1 MEPSASVTS
10 ISKICPACRAVY
22 PKGVVHNCP
31 LGGDASTAPA
41 SAADS
46 DEMIGALLGDR
57 YRIVSRLSRGGMGA
71 IYKAEHVVLSKPLA
85 IKIMLS
91 SEDEAARQRF
101 LQEAK
106 LASLVHHPNIVD
118 IADFGVLDS
127 GQPYLVMEL
136 LVGKTLADVIDAGP
150 VAPERASNI
159 AAQIARGLHAV
170 HQKGIIHRGLIPPKS
185 ATGELRKKGL
195 AEKWRKNGGNNR
207 PRVQCSW
214 HLITKRLTTGKF

>member
-1 MEPSASVTS
+1 
-10 ISKICPACRAVY
+10 
-22 PKGVVHNCP
+22 
-31 LGGDASTAPA
+31 
-41 SAADS
+41 
-46 DEMIGALLGDR
+46 MIGALLGDR

-136 LVGKTLADVIDAGP
+136 L
-150 VAPERASNI
+150 
-159 AAQIARGLHAV
+159 
-170 HQKGIIHRGLIPPKS
+170 
-185 ATGELRKKGL
+185 
-195 AEKWRKNGGNNR
+195 
-207 PRVQCSW
+207 
-214 HLITKRLTTGKF
+214 

>member
-1 MEPSASVTS
+1 M
-10 ISKICPACRAVY
+10 
-22 PKGVVHNCP
+22 HNCP

-150 VAPERASNI
+150 VAPDRASNI

-170 HQKGIIHRGLIPPKS
+170 HQKGIIHR
-185 ATGELRKKGL
+185 
-195 AEKWRKNGGNNR
+195 
-207 PRVQCSW
+207 
-214 HLITKRLTTGKF
+214 